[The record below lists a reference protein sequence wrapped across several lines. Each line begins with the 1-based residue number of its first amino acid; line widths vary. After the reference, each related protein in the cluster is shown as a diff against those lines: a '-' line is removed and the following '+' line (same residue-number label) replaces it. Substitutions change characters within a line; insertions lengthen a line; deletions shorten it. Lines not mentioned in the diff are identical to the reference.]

1 MVRYWPI
8 LLLAGLFAALGLYV
22 YYIELPA
29 QRSEEKQEK
38 ESQRLL
44 TFNESEITGITV
56 KTDAGDVGLQQ
67 GPDHNWRIVSPIQ
80 AEADRR
86 QVQGLIRAL
95 VTGRVKRVVE
105 EQGTSIEAFGLNR
118 PSTEISLSAGSNTER
133 LAIGDSGPLSSTLYV
148 LRGSDRKVL
157 LTDLAPKDFVNKSL
171 MAFRRKEVLRFNHN
185 DVERLRL
192 TYPQTE
198 IVLYSQDQK
207 PKRQWKIRYPV
218 EAEADRTEVQ
228 ALLFRL
234 EDLKALSIID
244 PGPQRD
250 TVAKTLTKP
259 KVKVTIHAA
268 GTDHTVKVYQPDAAS
283 GEAYAET
290 SPDAPLYKV
299 SPTTIKDLTKELFTL
314 QDKRLL
320 GAESSDIALL
330 SVKTRDR
337 SYVLIREHDEWVLED
352 RPTEKVSQDVADL
365 FVSRVVN
372 LPAEERV
379 LKQPAA
385 LAPYGLTA
393 PVAEFVAT
401 GKDGKI
407 VGKLTLGNQVG
418 SLVYAMGSRLTGVY
432 QARADIL
439 TQIPAVE
446 SLIKPAPDSDGRK
459 S

>member
-1 MVRYWPI
+1 MVRYWST
-8 LLLAGLFAALGLYV
+8 LLLAGTFAALGLYV

-44 TFNESEITGITV
+44 TLEESEIGGLTV
-56 KTDAGDVGLQQ
+56 KTEAGEVALQQ
-67 GPDHNWRIVSPIQ
+67 EPDQNWRILAPVQ

-86 QVQGLIRAL
+86 QVQSLIRAL
-95 VTGRVKRVVE
+95 VAGRVKRVVE
-105 EQGTSIEAFGLNR
+105 EQGGSIEAFGLSR
-118 PSTEISLSAGSNTER
+118 PTTEISLSAGSKTEH

-148 LRGSDRKVL
+148 LRGSDQKVL
-157 LTDLAPKDFVNKSL
+157 LTDLAPKDFINKSL

-198 IVLYSQDQK
+198 IVLYSVDQK
-207 PKRQWKIRYPV
+207 PKKKWKIRYPV

-250 TVAKTLTKP
+250 ALAKTLAKP
-259 KVKVTIHAA
+259 KVKVTIHA
-268 GTDHTVKVYQPDAAS
+268 GNTDQTVKIYQPDAAS

-290 SPDAPLYKV
+290 APDAPLYKV

-320 GAESSDIALL
+320 GAESPDIALL

-337 SYVLIREHDEWVLED
+337 QYVLVREHEEWILED
-352 RPTEKVSQDVADL
+352 RPTEKVSQDIADL

-372 LPAEERV
+372 LPAEERL

-385 LAPYGLTA
+385 LAPYGLTV

-401 GKDGKI
+401 GKDGRI
-407 VGKLTLGNQVG
+407 VGKLTLGTQVG

-432 QARADIL
+432 QVRADIL
-439 TQIPAVE
+439 TQIPTVE
-446 SLIKPAPDSDGRK
+446 SLLKAPSDSNGRK

>member
-218 EAEADRTEVQ
+218 
-228 ALLFRL
+228 
-234 EDLKALSIID
+234 
-244 PGPQRD
+244 
-250 TVAKTLTKP
+250 
-259 KVKVTIHAA
+259 
-268 GTDHTVKVYQPDAAS
+268 
-283 GEAYAET
+283 
-290 SPDAPLYKV
+290 
-299 SPTTIKDLTKELFTL
+299 
-314 QDKRLL
+314 
-320 GAESSDIALL
+320 
-330 SVKTRDR
+330 
-337 SYVLIREHDEWVLED
+337 
-352 RPTEKVSQDVADL
+352 
-365 FVSRVVN
+365 
-372 LPAEERV
+372 
-379 LKQPAA
+379 
-385 LAPYGLTA
+385 
-393 PVAEFVAT
+393 
-401 GKDGKI
+401 
-407 VGKLTLGNQVG
+407 
-418 SLVYAMGSRLTGVY
+418 
-432 QARADIL
+432 
-439 TQIPAVE
+439 
-446 SLIKPAPDSDGRK
+446 
-459 S
+459 